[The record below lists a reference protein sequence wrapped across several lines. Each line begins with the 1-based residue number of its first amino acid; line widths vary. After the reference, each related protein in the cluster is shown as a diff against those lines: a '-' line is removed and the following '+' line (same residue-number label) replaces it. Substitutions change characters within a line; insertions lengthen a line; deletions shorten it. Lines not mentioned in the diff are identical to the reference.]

1 MLLRI
6 SLPLILLIGSCQSLG
21 KRGKCE
27 QITIPLCKG
36 IGYNMTLFP
45 NSYGHEKQEEAGLEV
60 HQFYPLVE
68 VGCFQHLKF
77 FLCTM
82 YTPICQENYDKPI
95 LPCMELCVEARNKC
109 SPIMAKYGFRWPETL
124 SCDALPKMSDQ
135 MTTGN
140 ICAAPPDTPKKAHKG
155 HGHHHQQQQQKY
167 NEVGISKIE
176 DNEIP
181 MKQDPSTECQCTCNQ
196 PFQYVASEKSK
207 VGNVTNC
214 AYSCHSPALADN
226 KKLVSS
232 WMAFWS
238 TTCCVLASFTFLTFL
253 IETDRFQYPER
264 PIFMLA
270 FCQLMV
276 AVGFMIRYF
285 VGHEEIACDSMKI
298 KGLDDTSGT
307 LCFVVFLLTY
317 LFGMAASVWWVIL
330 SLTWVLSAASKW
342 SPEAISSF
350 SVHFHVVGWGLPLA
364 QTLLVMGF
372 NAIDGDPISGMCY
385 VGNTDLRFQRFF
397 VLAPLLTYFCV
408 GVLFLIIGFFNLWSI
423 RNEVQK
429 QHPSLE
435 SAHKI
440 TQLMSKIGIFSLL
453 YTIPSLLI
461 ICVLFYE
468 QNHRGLWEQSQLC
481 SCSPKQTIGDS
492 SLIISLIKTCCM
504 CVLGWTSGFWVC
516 STKTLSSWKN
526 AICCLGNSRSLPK
539 YQPADILYAK
549 SDMSSPQFYN
559 TSLRHN
565 HLYGGIPD
573 KL

>member
-6 SLPLILLIGSCQSLG
+6 SLLFLFLLIGTSHSLLG
-21 KRGKCE
+21 KRQKCE

-36 IGYNMTLFP
+36 IGYNMTSFP

-95 LPCMELCVEARNKC
+95 LPCQELCVEARNKC

-140 ICAAPPDTPKKAHKG
+140 ICAAPPDTPKKK
-155 HGHHHQQQQQKY
+155 GHHHKSP
-167 NEVGISKIE
+167 EIGISRIE
-176 DNEIP
+176 SEVVFP
-181 MKQDPSTECQCTCNQ
+181 VESECQCSCNQ
-196 PFQYVASEKSK
+196 PFQFVASEKSK
-207 VGNVTNC
+207 VGNVSNC
-214 AYSCHSPALADN
+214 AYSCHSPSLAEN
-226 KKLVSS
+226 RTLVNN
-232 WMAFWS
+232 WMGFWS
-238 TTCCVLASFTFLTFL
+238 ITCCVLAAFTFLTFL

-276 AVGFMIRYF
+276 AIGFIIRYF
-285 VGHEEIACDSMKI
+285 AGHESVACDAFTI
-298 KGLDDTSGT
+298 KGAEDSSSS
-307 LCFVVFLLTY
+307 LCLIVFLLTY
-317 LFGMAASVWWVIL
+317 FFGMAASVWWVIL

-350 SVHFHVVGWGLPLA
+350 SFHFHLVGWCVPA
-364 QTLLVMGF
+364 IQTLLVMF
-372 NAIDGDPISGMCY
+372 FSAIDGDPITGICY
-385 VGNTDLRFQRFF
+385 VGNTDLFTQRVF
-397 VLAPLLTYFCV
+397 VLAPLVVYFII

-468 QNHRGLWEQSQLC
+468 QNHRLVWEHSQLC
-481 SCSPKQTIGDS
+481 SCSLKPVGDS

-526 AICCLGNSRSLPK
+526 AICCLGTSRSLPK

>member
-1 MLLRI
+1 MQKRKIELGSKLR
-6 SLPLILLIGSCQSLG
+6 
-21 KRGKCE
+21 
-27 QITIPLCKG
+27 QIHNFFRK
-36 IGYNMTLFP
+36 NQ
-45 NSYGHEKQEEAGLEV
+45 EKSKFEKLTFFQKSKKNLYF
-60 HQFYPLVE
+60 Q

-95 LPCMELCVEARNKC
+95 LPCMELCVEARSKC

-124 SCDALPKMSDQ
+124 SCEALPKMSDQ
-135 MTTGN
+135 MSTGN
-140 ICAAPPDTPKKAHKG
+140 ICAAPPDTPKKQHKG
-155 HGHHHQQQQQKY
+155 HHHKNQNQNQNQNHNY
-167 NEVGISKIE
+167 SPDGPEVGISKI
-176 DNEIP
+176 DNEVIAG
-181 MKQDPSTECQCTCNQ
+181 PSECQCTCNQ
-196 PFQYVASEKSK
+196 PFQFVASEKSK

-214 AYSCHSPALADN
+214 AYSCHSPALAESHS
-226 KKLVSS
+226 LVSN

-238 TTCCVLASFTFLTFL
+238 ITCCVLASFTFLTFL

-285 VGHEEIACDSMKI
+285 VGHEEIACDSMRI
-298 KGLDDTSGT
+298 KGADDNSGS

-317 LFGMAASVWWVIL
+317 FFGMAASVWWVIL

-350 SVHFHVVGWGLPLA
+350 SFHFHVVGWCLPA
-364 QTLLVMGF
+364 IQTVLVIVF
-372 NAIDGDPISGMCY
+372 NAIDGDPITGICY
-385 VGNTDLRFQRFF
+385 VGNTDLQFQRIF
-397 VLAPLLTYFCV
+397 VLFPLLVYFIV
-408 GVLFLIIGFFNLWSI
+408 GVLFLVIGFCNLWSI

-468 QNHRGLWEQSQLC
+468 QNHRSLWEQSQLC
-481 SCSPKQTIGDS
+481 SCSPKQTIGE
-492 SLIISLIKTCCM
+492 
-504 CVLGWTSGFWVC
+504 F
-516 STKTLSSWKN
+516 
-526 AICCLGNSRSLPK
+526 
-539 YQPADILYAK
+539 
-549 SDMSSPQFYN
+549 FF
-559 TSLRHN
+559 
-565 HLYGGIPD
+565 

>member
-1 MLLRI
+1 
-6 SLPLILLIGSCQSLG
+6 
-21 KRGKCE
+21 
-27 QITIPLCKG
+27 
-36 IGYNMTLFP
+36 MTSYP

-60 HQFYPLVE
+60 HQFFPLVE
-68 VGCFQHLKF
+68 YGCFEHLKF

-82 YTPICQENYDKPI
+82 YTPICQDNYDKPI
-95 LPCMELCVEARNKC
+95 LPCMELCLEAQTKC
-109 SPIMAKYGFRWPETL
+109 SPIMNKYGFRWPETL

-140 ICAAPPDTPKKAHKG
+140 ICAAPPDTPKKHKS
-155 HGHHHQQQQQKY
+155 GHHHQKQQQSELRPQ
-167 NEVGISKIE
+167 VGISKI
-176 DNEIP
+176 DNEVLVP
-181 MKQDPSTECQCTCNQ
+181 NSECQCTCNQ
-196 PFQYVASEKSK
+196 PFQFVTSEKAK
-207 VGNVTNC
+207 VGNVSNC
-214 AYSCHSPALADN
+214 AYSCHAPALTEN
-226 KKLVSS
+226 KALVSN
-232 WMAFWS
+232 WLAFWS
-238 TTCCVLASFTFLTFL
+238 ITCAVLAAFTFLTFL

-285 VGHEEIACDSMKI
+285 VGHEEIACDSMRI
-298 KGLDDTSGT
+298 KGADDNSGS

-317 LFGMAASVWWVIL
+317 FFGMAAFVWWVIL
-330 SLTWVLSAASKW
+330 SLTWVLAAASKW
-342 SPEAISSF
+342 SPEAIASF
-350 SVHFHVVGWGLPLA
+350 SFHFHVVGWCLPAA
-364 QTLLVMGF
+364 QTVLVIIF
-372 NAIDGDPISGMCY
+372 NAIDGDPITGICY
-385 VGNTDLRFQRFF
+385 VGNTDIHFQRVF
-397 VLAPLLTYFCV
+397 VLAPLLVYFLV
-408 GVLFLIIGFFNLWSI
+408 GVFFLIIGFFNLWSI

-461 ICVLFYE
+461 ISVLFYE
-468 QNHRGLWEQSQLC
+468 QNHRPLWEQSQLC
-481 SCSPKQTIGDS
+481 SCSPKQPLGDS
-492 SLIISLIKTCCM
+492 SLVIALLKTCCM
-504 CVLGWTSGFWVC
+504 CILGWTSGFWVC

-526 AICCLGNSRSLPK
+526 AICCLGGSRSLPK

-559 TSLRHN
+559 TNLRHN
-565 HLYGGIPD
+565 HIYGGIPD

>member
-21 KRGKCE
+21 KRQKCE
-27 QITIPLCKG
+27 PITIPLCKG
-36 IGYNMTLFP
+36 IGYNMTSFP

-140 ICAAPPDTPKKAHKG
+140 ICAAPPDTPKKGHKG
-155 HGHHHQQQQQKY
+155 HHSQKHQDTSRP
-167 NEVGISKIE
+167 EIGISKI
-176 DNEIP
+176 DNEMVFP
-181 MKQDPSTECQCTCNQ
+181 DSLPSTECQCTCNQ
-196 PFQYVASEKSK
+196 PFQFVASEKSR

-214 AYSCHSPALADN
+214 AYSCHSPALAEN
-226 KKLVSS
+226 KKLVSN

-238 TTCCVLASFTFLTFL
+238 ITCCILASFTFLTFL

-285 VGHEEIACDSMKI
+285 VGHEEIACDSMRI
-298 KGLDDTSGT
+298 KGSDDNSGS

-317 LFGMAASVWWVIL
+317 FFGMAASVWWVIL

-350 SVHFHVVGWGLPLA
+350 SFHFHVVGWCLPA
-364 QTLLVMGF
+364 IQTVLVIVF
-372 NAIDGDPISGMCY
+372 NAIDGDPITGICY
-385 VGNTDLRFQRFF
+385 VGNTDLQFQRIF
-397 VLAPLLTYFCV
+397 VLAPLVVYFMI

-468 QNHRGLWEQSQLC
+468 QNHRSLWEQSQLC

-526 AICCLGNSRSLPK
+526 AICCLGSSRSLPK

-565 HLYGGIPD
+565 HIYGGIPD

>member
-1 MLLRI
+1 MLP
-6 SLPLILLIGSCQSLG
+6 SVKFLLLFFLHSGYGFNL
-21 KRGKCE
+21 KKPKCE
-27 QITIPLCKG
+27 PITIPLCKG
-36 IGYNMTLFP
+36 IGYNMTAFP

-82 YTPICQENYDKPI
+82 YTPICQDNYDKPI
-95 LPCMELCVEARNKC
+95 LPCMELCLEARNKC

-124 SCDALPKMSDQ
+124 SCDELPKMADQ
-135 MTTGN
+135 LTTGN
-140 ICAAPPDTPKKAHKG
+140 ICAAPPDTPPKKQKG
-155 HGHHHQQQQQKY
+155 HHQKPQPEVNNNRPQ
-167 NEVGISKIE
+167 VGISKIE
-176 DNEIP
+176 TDVIV
-181 MKQDPSTECQCTCNQ
+181 PSDQCECTCNQ
-196 PFQYVASEKSK
+196 PFQFVESEKAK
-207 VGNVTNC
+207 VGNVSNC

-226 KKLVSS
+226 QSLVSN

-238 TTCCVLASFTFLTFL
+238 ITCCVLAAFTFLTFL

-270 FCQLMV
+270 FCQFMV
-276 AVGFMIRYF
+276 AIGFMIRYF
-285 VGHEEIACDSMKI
+285 VGHEEIACDSMRI
-298 KGLDDTSGT
+298 KGADDNSGS

-317 LFGMAASVWWVIL
+317 FFGMAASVWWVIL

-342 SPEAISSF
+342 STEAIASF
-350 SVHFHVVGWGLPLA
+350 SFHFHVVGWCLPAA
-364 QTLLVMGF
+364 QTVLVIFF
-372 NAIDGDPISGMCY
+372 NAIDGDPITGICY
-385 VGNTDLRFQRFF
+385 VGNTDIQFQRIF
-397 VLAPLLTYFCV
+397 VLAPLLVFFLV
-408 GVLFLIIGFFNLWSI
+408 GVFFLIIGFFNLWSI

-461 ICVLFYE
+461 ISVLFYE
-468 QNHRGLWEQSQLC
+468 QNHRPVWEQNHLC
-481 SCSPKQTIGDS
+481 SCSSSQSTVGDS
-492 SLIISLIKTCCM
+492 SLVISLIKTCCM

-526 AICCLGNSRSLPK
+526 AICCLGSSHSLPK

-565 HLYGGIPD
+565 HIYGGIPD